1 MQSCG
6 TRTLGL
12 TLSVL
17 VLVVVCGCGK
27 KSIEFESR
35 LSQEFPT
42 KVSASDLG
50 DLDWVFFVGD
60 KNRPFI
66 HDRKAGGTSFRS
78 IEAHLVKK
86 VLDFGGLNT
95 SYSWRDGTKR
105 RNEEAI
111 NPAIYLRP
119 DYKRNE
125 REGDEVSKLII
136 TLNVTPEV
144 GRILIPGA
152 CQFADT
158 RIEAITAETQKVCMA
173 HMNWNGG
180 MSNWVCEVTI
190 TKPGTRE
197 LRIELSNIKSTI
209 DGVDGIFAIA
219 GVLVQRRH

>member
-1 MQSCG
+1 MQTCG

-12 TLSVL
+12 ALSVL
-17 VLVVVCGCGK
+17 VAVCGCGK
-27 KSIEFESR
+27 KAIEFESR
-35 LSQEFPT
+35 LSQGLPA

-95 SYSWRDGTKR
+95 SYSWQDGTKR
-105 RNEEAI
+105 RKEEAI

-152 CQFADT
+152 SQFADT

-180 MSNWVCEVTI
+180 ESNWVCEVEI
-190 TKPGTRE
+190 TRPGTRE
-197 LRIELSNIKSTI
+197 LRIELSSSKSTI
-209 DGVDGIFAIA
+209 AGVEGLFAIA